1 MASTR
6 MRLST
11 SVQVYHR
18 VAAAN
23 DMGAH
28 DIGTNDP
35 AVSGLGGS
43 GDFEVHGSSD
53 ADYVTNHRVQGT
65 TEAPIAGAGD
75 IEDFIFIK
83 NTGYTT
89 STKATATTSDL
100 TVGIGGTFA
109 NGGFTLSSGESIA
122 LHGMGDGSDALSEI
136 NIDSSSGD
144 IYVEVVY
151 GVN

>member
-43 GDFEVHGSSD
+43 GDFE
-53 ADYVTNHRVQGT
+53 
-65 TEAPIAGAGD
+65 
-75 IEDFIFIK
+75 
-83 NTGYTT
+83 
-89 STKATATTSDL
+89 
-100 TVGIGGTFA
+100 
-109 NGGFTLSSGESIA
+109 SIA
-122 LHGMGDGSDALSEI
+122 LHGMGAGSDALSEI